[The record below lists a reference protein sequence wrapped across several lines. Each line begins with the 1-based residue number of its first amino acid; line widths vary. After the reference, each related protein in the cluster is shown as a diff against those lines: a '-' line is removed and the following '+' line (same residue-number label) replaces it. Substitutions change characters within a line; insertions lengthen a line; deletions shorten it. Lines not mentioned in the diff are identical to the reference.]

1 MEGRACLVSPGGH
14 IEDTQNKSIREI
26 TTNPITMAAFTYL
39 KINEYPFFIYNDE
52 TYMKNI
58 NQVILKH
65 EDNGGS
71 RQLLNV
77 AKIKDV
83 DHGLMNSETIA
94 RKNMIIDTMVVSLW
108 RCICYELYKIQNDF
122 KAQSVKECIGL
133 SEEKMK
139 ENAVASLRCLSET
152 IGRKYYFWEEPY
164 VT

>member
-1 MEGRACLVSPGGH
+1 
-14 IEDTQNKSIREI
+14 
-26 TTNPITMAAFTYL
+26 MAAFTYL
-39 KINEYPFFIYNDE
+39 KINGIEVVCRPLNADEHVEYPFFIYNDE

-108 RCICYELYKIQNDF
+108 RCISYELYKIQNDF

-139 ENAVASLRCLSET
+139 ENAVASFRCLFET
-152 IGRKYYFWEEPY
+152 IGRKYYFWEEPSTNDLLFLGY
-164 VT
+164 FY